1 MNKKTPYTAE
11 ELRELLKSRQ
21 SGLTLKLFA
30 AEVGLSF
37 QYTSQLLNGTR
48 PIDNEKVLEYLAP
61 KGMKFVKEEVF
72 YLVPK

>member
-30 AEVGLSF
+30 SEVGCSF
-37 QYTSQLLNGTR
+37 QMLSQIMNGQRSVANEQVLN
-48 PIDNEKVLEYLAP
+48 YLAP
-61 KGMKFVKEEVF
+61 KGMKFVREDVY